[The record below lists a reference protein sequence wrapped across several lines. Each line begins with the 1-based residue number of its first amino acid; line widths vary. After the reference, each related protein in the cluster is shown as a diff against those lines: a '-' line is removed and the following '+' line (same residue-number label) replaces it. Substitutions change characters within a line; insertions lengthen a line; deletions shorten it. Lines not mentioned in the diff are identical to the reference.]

1 MDAATLREAMSPTG
15 ITLARA
21 QELLPHFEN
30 AMRAADINNVE
41 RAAMWCAQ
49 IGHESAGLRYM
60 EEIASGDAYEWRQDL
75 GNIYPGDGRRFK
87 GSGPIQL
94 TGRHN
99 FRAFTAWA
107 NREGHSNIDFEA
119 QPHLVRENP
128 RWGFLAASWYWV
140 VARPQINAMSDVR
153 NLEGV
158 TRAINGGLN
167 GLADRRARYNRCLAL
182 GSRLLPG
189 KGEPVKIYH
198 PMKAG
203 TYRVSSGYGNRWGGF
218 HAGLDFAADIGTPI
232 YAPADGVVIEGR
244 ERTNVAGFG
253 RWVWLDCQAS
263 VGRDFIFGH
272 VHPSGIKVSGGQRVK
287 AGDLI
292 AEVGN
297 EGQST
302 GPHLHFEVWGP
313 PGRLGGKHEDP
324 APWLEKNV
332 NNGNTATTATI
343 KEQIMTVLSGV
354 SAEALN
360 DTKLAA
366 EEARDILKEPIASL
380 INGDKE
386 FHAKTLLALIDRQGW
401 EAGVLERGLFYA
413 LGLDPKA
420 VIDAAVEA
428 DNNGEDV
435 DAAIRRAL
443 NLKEN

>member
-1 MDAATLREAMSPTG
+1 MDAATLREAMTPTG

-107 NREGHSNIDFEA
+107 KREGHSNIDFEA

-128 RWGFLAASWYWV
+128 KWGFLAASWYWV
-140 VARPQINAMSDVR
+140 VARPQINAMSDAR

-158 TRAINGGLN
+158 TRAINGGTN

-313 PGRLGGKHEDP
+313 PGRLGGRHEDP
-324 APWLEKNV
+324 AVWLDKHV
-332 NNGNTATTATI
+332 NNGETEDFLMALTDEEQRRLLENTDYIRGQLGPWPQLGHNEKGEPLTLVDA
-343 KEQIMTVLSGV
+343 LSVVKDWVEYVFHQLRPWKQLGQTKDGQDLTPVDGLSAARHDIAGV
-354 SAEALN
+354 
-360 DTKLAA
+360 
-366 EEARDILKEPIASL
+366 RSL
-380 INGDKE
+380 IEG
-386 FHAKTLLALIDRQGW
+386 LINTVTKGSSR
-401 EAGVLERGLFYA
+401 
-413 LGLDPKA
+413 
-420 VIDAAVEA
+420 
-428 DNNGEDV
+428 
-435 DAAIRRAL
+435 
-443 NLKEN
+443 